1 MGKIK
6 ILWCWA
12 AVPCIPEFFPPDK
25 VELDVVGMKVPP
37 PTEEELMRLT
47 ADVEFILVRRYYQ
60 ITRNV
65 IEAGKNLKMIQRMGR
80 LVNGNIDLAAARE
93 LGVPVA
99 VLPMSLD
106 MAVAEHVIM
115 FMLALPKMLIR
126 AHTSVVNGDYEKFGL
141 TPTVTTEAGGLA
153 ENWTQLPGDNVY
165 HKTLGIIGMGDIGT
179 AVAERA
185 KGFGVRILYYKRRR
199 LGADEE
205 SRLGIQYTSLQDLLR
220 RADFVCPLVPHTEET
235 NKMLG
240 RDEFAMMKPT
250 AYLINVS
257 RGGVIDEKALYEAL
271 RGNLIAG
278 AGLDVFEKEPTPKDN
293 PLLRLDNVILTP
305 HCAATWPG
313 GEPIRYDV
321 QRASENIFNVA
332 RGEKPIH
339 GTVNTP

>member
-12 AVPCIPEFFPPDK
+12 AVPCIPKFFPPDK
-25 VELDVVGMKVPP
+25 VEVNVLGMKVPP
-37 PTEEELMRLT
+37 PPEEEVMRL
-47 ADVEFILVRRYYQ
+47 AAEAEFIVVRRYYQ

-65 IEAGKNLKMIQRMGR
+65 IKAGKNLKMIQRMGR
-80 LVNGNIDLAAARE
+80 LVDGNIDLAAAIE

-115 FMLALPKMLIR
+115 FLLALPKMLIR
-126 AHTSVVNGDYEKFGL
+126 AHNSVIGGDYEKFDL
-141 TPTVTTEAGGLA
+141 RPTVTTEAGGIA

-185 KGFGVRILYYKRRR
+185 KGFGLTILYYKRRR
-199 LGADEE
+199 LKEDEE
-205 SRLGIQYTSLQDLLR
+205 RRLGIQYTDLHDLLGK
-220 RADFVCPLVPHTEET
+220 ADFVCPLVPHTEET
-235 NKMLG
+235 DKMLG

-271 RGNLIAG
+271 RGKVIAG
-278 AGLDVFEKEPTPKDN
+278 AALDVFEKEPTPKDN

-305 HCAATWPG
+305 HSAATWPDG
-313 GEPIRYDV
+313 PPILYDV
-321 QRASENIFNVA
+321 KRASENILRMA

-339 GTVNTP
+339 GSVITP